1 MPSVKEG
8 EVKRRINTGVNV
20 RCSCQKGF
28 SESFKTHLNKK
39 KRSKIIKSSAA
50 SVCKTSKE
58 SRSEA
63 LRGRRS
69 DEMFL
74 TEARRQIDIILKMIP
89 SGDVTA
95 LNQELHIK
103 SLKVVLTYS

>member
-1 MPSVKEG
+1 M
-8 EVKRRINTGVNV
+8 
-20 RCSCQKGF
+20 
-28 SESFKTHLNKK
+28 
-39 KRSKIIKSSAA
+39 IKSSAA

-58 SRSEA
+58 TRSEP
-63 LRGRRS
+63 LTGRRS

-74 TEARRQIDIILKMIP
+74 TETRHQINIILKIIP

-103 SLKVVLTYS
+103 SSKVVLTYS